1 MEKKVAILMASYN
14 GENYIE
20 KQINSIIDQTYQD
33 WELFIRDDGSIDSTV
48 QIIENFVARDQ
59 RIHLIKSDSD
69 YHGAFVNFHYLIN
82 GMKDAPLF
90 DYYYYCDQDDIW
102 MKNKIEVMNS
112 SFNKEGIPELIYS
125 DMAIIDGND
134 NIIVPS
140 NNADRSIE
148 LPNNK
153 QLYFTH
159 SYIWGCAVA
168 FNQELFELVPKVNIN
183 SDIKIINI
191 LSHDNY
197 YAKFALEYGKVTYLN
212 QPLIKYRR
220 HFNNVSVISKAKV
233 GLKDII
239 KMALTDYLKIVE
251 LHANGYIQTL
261 YMIRIAREIGLENN
275 KLNDIEKVIRSGGWK
290 AVSYL
295 IKNRIKKNQPSKTFI
310 FYLIFL
316 TGIYKKYL
324 IIKD

>member
-82 GMKDAPLF
+82 SMKDAPLF

-102 MKNKIEVMNS
+102 MKNKIEMMNS

-239 KMALTDYLKIVE
+239 KMSLTDYLKIVE

-295 IKNRIKKNQPSKTFI
+295 IKNRIKKNQPSKTYFFQTDVVLNI
-310 FYLIFL
+310 FVPFPS
-316 TGIYKKYL
+316 
-324 IIKD
+324 